1 MFYARISKDFKG
13 FQRISKD
20 FKGFQKNAKMQNIS
34 LKLSLL
40 ML

>member
-1 MFYARISKDFKG
+1 MFYAKDFKG
-13 FQRISKD
+13 FQRISRISRIS
-20 FKGFQKNAKMQNIS
+20 AKMQNIS